1 MLLYNSQ
8 SDQKNYYLSKPI
20 LKQDFTQAC
29 ASDCHL
35 THSWRSFVRFDFAV
49 FVYVLLL
56 PPVPVDADSTD
67 TAALTSSHDR
77 NHLLAFLNTLLK
89 FQRCQMP
96 TPHLIYFHLSKSGAY
111 TPMTPRWQAAPLT
124 PTPHPDTS
132 KGAQA
137 HLHSGYKSQVQ
148 DQGFAPWLWL
158 NHRSLKLLDV
168 EYEYT
173 SLKMPTRPNS
183 AIIISETSKPGTP
196 TFVLFF

>member
-29 ASDCHL
+29 ASDRHL
-35 THSWRSFVRFDFAV
+35 THSWRSFVRFDFAI

-67 TAALTSSHDR
+67 TAALTFSHDR

-96 TPHLIYFHLSKSGAY
+96 TPISFISICQSLVRTLPWPPVDRPLHWPRHLTQTPLKAPRPIFTRGIKAKCNTRALHLDFGWI
-111 TPMTPRWQAAPLT
+111 TDRWSFWT
-124 PTPHPDTS
+124 WNTS
-132 KGAQA
+132 TQP
-137 HLHSGYKSQVQ
+137 Q
-148 DQGFAPWLWL
+148 DA
-158 NHRSLKLLDV
+158 N
-168 EYEYT
+168 
-173 SLKMPTRPNS
+173 
-183 AIIISETSKPGTP
+183 
-196 TFVLFF
+196 